1 MWLKRIKPL
10 NKEVIERLERGEN
23 VLQIR
28 KDYPNLHVVR
38 NRIKEVY
45 SVVSYE
51 RSLNVPLM
59 REDFGLDKDVEVEG
73 IMVIDDE
80 PVYMFKSLKSIRRYY
95 SDVEV
100 SSFIDEEGD
109 FDPNRI
115 LETIYDP
122 GRATISEVERTDT
135 GFEIEFI
142 LENYEGIP
150 LSEEKE
156 KRYMYRKPIYKNF
169 AFTEN
174 ILLFARKEPDIFA
187 DHTDSSIVIRVD
199 DYEKLEKDFCN
210 HYGHDPLD
218 DFDNI
223 YPYDEEMKE
232 FLSNY
237 ADNLP
242 EPEDGLYIYPHR

>member
-23 VLQIR
+23 VLQICE
-28 KDYPNLHVVR
+28 DYPDLHVFR
-38 NRIKEVY
+38 NRIKETY
-45 SVVSYE
+45 SCG
-51 RSLNVPLM
+51 LNVPLM
-59 REDFGLDKDVEVEG
+59 RKDFGLEDDAEVEG
-73 IMVIDDE
+73 VMVIDDE
-80 PVYMFKSLKSIRRYY
+80 PVYMFKSMKRIRRYY

-100 SSFIDEEGD
+100 SSFIDGAGD
-109 FDPNRI
+109 FDPDRI

-122 GRATISEVERTDT
+122 GRATISVVERTDT
-135 GFEIEFI
+135 GFEVEF
-142 LENYEGIP
+142 LFKNYEGIP
-150 LSEEKE
+150 ISGEME
-156 KRYMYRKPIYKNF
+156 KRYKDYQNL
-169 AFTEN
+169 AFSED
-174 ILLFARKEPDIFA
+174 ILQL
-187 DHTDSSIVIRVD
+187 SGN